1 MSLLS
6 SYTLFHFTST
16 LGRLMSILEGGLRY
30 SWVAEKL
37 PTPGLAY
44 LVRSACFCNIPL
56 SMIGEHVE
64 WYGKYAIGLK
74 RRALRDRG
82 ASPVFYMHS
91 DTALI
96 YKRKDAMGKYA
107 DENFLPYFKTYY
119 GAQKPSGSEK
129 YKMKKF
135 YDEKEWRLF
144 VKPSEVVRY
153 ANLDNL
159 EEIRKKKADADQA
172 GPTAGNEEPPK
183 LKISADMIEYIILE
197 DPADLDPFKVFLKN
211 AFTAQYEDMV
221 SKVLFYKQIRRDF

>member
-1 MSLLS
+1 MPLLS

-16 LGRLMSILEGGLRY
+16 LDRLMSILEGGLRY

-96 YKRKDAMGKYA
+96 YKGKDAMGKYA
-107 DENFLPYFKTYY
+107 TENFLPYFKTYY
-119 GAQKPSGSEK
+119 GAQKPSGSDK

-144 VKPSEVVRY
+144 VKPYEVVRY
-153 ANLDNL
+153 ANLAQL
-159 EEIRKKKADADQA
+159 EEIRQAKADAEYSRSMA
-172 GPTAGNEEPPK
+172 RNEEPPK
-183 LKISADMIEYIILE
+183 LKITADMIEYIILE
-197 DPADLDPFKVFLKN
+197 DPVDLDPFKLFLKK
-211 AFTAQYEDMV
+211 AFADQYEDMV